1 MSTTD
6 IQDPADVVCIPRD
19 IALQAAMFRL
29 GNVSEEIEA
38 GYNIL
43 RKYHR
48 TVTIFGSARTP
59 TDDRYYLAARTV
71 AEQLATAGY
80 AIVSGGGHG
89 IMSAANEGA
98 DVAVQKG
105 ARDAGGESIAFNIK
119 LPHEQTLNAYATESH
134 EFQHFAP
141 RKIVMTMYA
150 DAYLFFPGGYGTLD
164 ELMEILTLIQTNRAN
179 RVPIVLYG
187 SDFWGDLDVFIKK
200 HMLEGEK
207 TISPGDENLYVIT
220 DDIDEVVRI
229 AKSSRLYCDH

>member
-1 MSTTD
+1 MSTEVAPQT
-6 IQDPADVVCIPRD
+6 CIPRE

-38 GYNIL
+38 GFDIL

-48 TVTIFGSARTP
+48 TVTIFGSARTA
-59 TDDRYYLAARTV
+59 TDNPYYIAARTI
-71 AEQLATAGY
+71 AEQLATSGY

-119 LPHEQTLNAYATESH
+119 LPHEQTLNAYATESY

-164 ELMEILTLIQTNRAN
+164 ELMEILTLVQTTRTNK
-179 RVPIVLYG
+179 VPIVLFG
-187 SDFWGDLDVFIKK
+187 SEFWGDLDAFIKK
-200 HMLEGEK
+200 HMLEGQQ
-207 TISPGDENLYVIT
+207 TISPGDEHLYTIT
-220 DDIDEVVRI
+220 DDVDEVVRI
-229 AKSSRLYCDH
+229 AKSNRIYCDH